1 MNKSKI
7 KYYVSALIVLIV
19 LASCSFQP
27 DSITSLEGSWQF
39 RLDPKNIGLES
50 DWKTMDFEDR
60 IDLPGTTD
68 EAEYG
73 FQTTDTAFGILS
85 RSHEYVGAAW
95 YSRTISIP
103 DKWENKEVILLLERV
118 LWESQVF
125 VDGVF
130 IGKQDGL
137 GTPHRHN
144 LGQLS
149 VGDHKLSLR
158 INNDMIHNIGDK
170 GHAYGEYMQSI
181 WNGVVGKIELQ
192 VRNPIHIKQ
201 IRTFPEPAYNRL
213 RVEIHTKNPGGE
225 ELNYLVKI
233 REKESGRIIH
243 SLEHQT
249 NLEVFEISMAPENEV
264 KAWSEFNPFMYE
276 LVVKIISDKQSDES
290 VSSFGFI
297 SIGKNQHHVLINNDP
312 VFLRGNLDC
321 IHFPLTGYPAMEVK
335 EWKKIFEVYKDY
347 GLNHVRFHSWC
358 PPDAAF
364 TAADELG
371 IYIQAEASVWIDW
384 WMGTD
389 MVARGRPEMDTKG
402 YPQGIGRGDSD
413 ADAFIRAEMQRVIDC
428 YGNHPSFILF
438 CIGNELGSSDFELMG
453 EWIRQLK
460 EYDPR
465 RLYAASTA
473 RTISPYCDYS
483 ATHNVPGIGGVR
495 QRMYNHNDWD
505 YEDQYRQAKVPIIA
519 HEIGQW
525 PVYPEWSEIK
535 KYKGVLKARSLQ
547 QLASVA
553 RKNGIHS
560 LDKDFRESSGKL
572 SALLYKDEIESF
584 MRTASCAGYQLL
596 SMQDYIGQ
604 GEALIGWLD
613 SFYESKGAL
622 SPADAR
628 QFISAVV
635 PLIRLPSYSFKSGD
649 TLQTKVQLHQFAHK
663 NLNNQVILW
672 ELLDDDNNIM
682 QNGQFHPADY
692 QKGNLYEVGNLIIL
706 LPDVVQAKSFSI
718 QLKVNGTEYQNSWPI
733 WIYPKVL
740 AEPESDIIISSRLD
754 KDLINHIQEG
764 NNVLLLA
771 HNMGQTDNHKLSA
784 WRPLYWSA
792 SFFPGQSIETLG
804 LTLNPDHPAFASFP
818 TENFGSWNWWTI
830 CQNSH
835 GFILDNAPPEY
846 QAIIQPVSDFH
857 YNHRLGSLFETKLG
871 EGKLL
876 ICGYNI
882 SQERDSLPEVRQLRH
897 SLLQYMASEA
907 FDPKMELDSGLLAEL
922 LPHIELASS
931 RAPAGFKNALL
942 YVESAKKQAGPG
954 NSVWE
959 KSQDNIIQQSEVDY
973 SVKCDGTW
981 KDESGTAWFGKKMDI
996 KFSVPQGSDG
1006 KLYLYLHDW
1015 SNQNRRGQV
1024 EIEKR
1029 KYEIGPHAGKS
1040 KWISLDFMREDTQDG
1055 EVSVKIICS
1064 GGPNIM
1070 ITKMAVI

>member
-19 LASCSFQP
+19 LASCSLQP

-389 MVARGRPEMDTKG
+389 MVAR
-402 YPQGIGRGDSD
+402 
-413 ADAFIRAEMQRVIDC
+413 
-428 YGNHPSFILF
+428 
-438 CIGNELGSSDFELMG
+438 
-453 EWIRQLK
+453 
-460 EYDPR
+460 
-465 RLYAASTA
+465 
-473 RTISPYCDYS
+473 
-483 ATHNVPGIGGVR
+483 
-495 QRMYNHNDWD
+495 
-505 YEDQYRQAKVPIIA
+505 
-519 HEIGQW
+519 
-525 PVYPEWSEIK
+525 
-535 KYKGVLKARSLQ
+535 
-547 QLASVA
+547 
-553 RKNGIHS
+553 
-560 LDKDFRESSGKL
+560 
-572 SALLYKDEIESF
+572 
-584 MRTASCAGYQLL
+584 
-596 SMQDYIGQ
+596 
-604 GEALIGWLD
+604 
-613 SFYESKGAL
+613 
-622 SPADAR
+622 
-628 QFISAVV
+628 
-635 PLIRLPSYSFKSGD
+635 
-649 TLQTKVQLHQFAHK
+649 
-663 NLNNQVILW
+663 
-672 ELLDDDNNIM
+672 
-682 QNGQFHPADY
+682 
-692 QKGNLYEVGNLIIL
+692 
-706 LPDVVQAKSFSI
+706 
-718 QLKVNGTEYQNSWPI
+718 
-733 WIYPKVL
+733 
-740 AEPESDIIISSRLD
+740 
-754 KDLINHIQEG
+754 
-764 NNVLLLA
+764 
-771 HNMGQTDNHKLSA
+771 
-784 WRPLYWSA
+784 
-792 SFFPGQSIETLG
+792 
-804 LTLNPDHPAFASFP
+804 
-818 TENFGSWNWWTI
+818 
-830 CQNSH
+830 
-835 GFILDNAPPEY
+835 
-846 QAIIQPVSDFH
+846 
-857 YNHRLGSLFETKLG
+857 
-871 EGKLL
+871 
-876 ICGYNI
+876 
-882 SQERDSLPEVRQLRH
+882 
-897 SLLQYMASEA
+897 
-907 FDPKMELDSGLLAEL
+907 
-922 LPHIELASS
+922 
-931 RAPAGFKNALL
+931 
-942 YVESAKKQAGPG
+942 
-954 NSVWE
+954 
-959 KSQDNIIQQSEVDY
+959 
-973 SVKCDGTW
+973 
-981 KDESGTAWFGKKMDI
+981 
-996 KFSVPQGSDG
+996 
-1006 KLYLYLHDW
+1006 
-1015 SNQNRRGQV
+1015 
-1024 EIEKR
+1024 
-1029 KYEIGPHAGKS
+1029 
-1040 KWISLDFMREDTQDG
+1040 
-1055 EVSVKIICS
+1055 
-1064 GGPNIM
+1064 
-1070 ITKMAVI
+1070 